1 MVTLSE
7 ENYLKA
13 IYHLSNHGNISVSTN
28 AIASKMET
36 KASSVTDMIK
46 KLAENVLRSQAQI
59 IVMIGAGDIGAEVHK
74 LKEKLSVA
82 S

>member
-36 KASSVTDMIK
+36 KASSVTDIM
-46 KLAENVLRSQAQI
+46 
-59 IVMIGAGDIGAEVHK
+59 
-74 LKEKLSVA
+74 
-82 S
+82 